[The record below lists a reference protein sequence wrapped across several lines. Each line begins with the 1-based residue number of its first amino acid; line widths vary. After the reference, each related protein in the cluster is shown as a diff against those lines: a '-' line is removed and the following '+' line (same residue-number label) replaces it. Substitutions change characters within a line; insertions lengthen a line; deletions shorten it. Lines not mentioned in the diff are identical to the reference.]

1 MRRAAML
8 ACVCAFLGAACGG
21 GETTLRASGTDRVP
35 AAKANV
41 VVEREGA
48 HRDVDVQ
55 IHDLPPPEELGFSRY
70 GVWMVQDGASP
81 TFLGFLR
88 YQSDIRYG
96 DLESRAPL
104 APVTIVVTAEH
115 DTAGETPS
123 SVVIMRRALP

>member
-1 MRRAAML
+1 MRRAAMWC
-8 ACVCAFLGAACGG
+8 ACALVTFACG
-21 GETTLRASGTDRVP
+21 GETTLRASGTERAP
-35 AAKANV
+35 AAKASV

-48 HRDVDVQ
+48 HRDIDVQ

-70 GVWMVQDGASP
+70 GVWMIQDESRP

-104 APVTIVVTAEH
+104 SPVTILITAEH
-115 DTAGETPS
+115 DAPGAAPG